1 MPTILEN
8 KTPFAIGDAIN
19 QMLLKARVIGVNCQC
34 AGSLV
39 VLRGTVASA
48 QLKQQAIT
56 IARQLCGM
64 REIANEIE
72 VKGSFN

>member
-1 MPTILEN
+1 MPAIAEN
-8 KTPFAIGDAIN
+8 HTPFAIGDSVN
-19 QMLLKARVIGVNCQC
+19 NMLSAAHVFGVNCQC

-39 VLRGTVASA
+39 VLRGTVATS

-72 VKGSFN
+72 VG